1 MKQSNNLRLIW
12 DVLTK
17 PVPFFKKFS
26 SNLPDVRSFIV
37 SYGAPLVILAAAG
50 RMTRIM
56 QAFSFQEM
64 PLRSDQL
71 SGIFIISFVGY
82 SLSVWLGALLIARLA
97 KAFQTEPDQD
107 KSMLLVILAYTPF
120 MLAQPLAAIT
130 PNMAPVLVLGILYTV
145 FLFGAGTGPILGTP
159 RNKVVG
165 FTLVSYFIVFS
176 ISHLAMLLLSE
187 LFIFAR

>member
-1 MKQSNNLRLIW
+1 MQQSNNIRLIW

-17 PVPFFKKFS
+17 PLSFFKKFAD
-26 SNLPDVRSFIV
+26 NLPDLRKFIV
-37 SYGAPLVILAAAG
+37 SYGAPLVVLAAAG

-56 QAFSFQEM
+56 QAFAFQDE

-82 SLSVWLGALLIARLA
+82 SLSVWLGALFIARLS
-97 KAFQTEPDQD
+97 KAFQSESSQD
-107 KSMLLVILAYTPF
+107 KSMLLIILAYTPF

-130 PNMAPVLVLGILYTV
+130 PNMAPILILGILYTV
-145 FLFGAGTGPILGTP
+145 FLFGAGARPILGTP
-159 RNKVVG
+159 KQKIVG
-165 FTLVSYFIVFS
+165 FTLVGYFIVFS
-176 ISHLAMLLLSE
+176 ISHLSILLLSE